1 MRTTTWLEFLE
12 YVGLFLLV
20 AGAILAASNNSVV
33 WIAIPLA
40 FSMAVNLINRRDR
53 SERMHQ
59 EIIQMRD
66 RFSLEVNALRGQ
78 LESLPP
84 ANNYNP
90 APLHQQVRQL
100 KQQVEQLSALP
111 NQNQQQL
118 EELKQQVE
126 TQLSDRA
133 IAPSPASSHTETSE
147 EPSANFDRQT
157 YPLPKPRASAEIE
170 GVAIEES
177 TLQQRYSEGIR
188 DFSRADLSG
197 ANLVRF
203 SLENINLKTAILEN
217 ANLLASNLGAS
228 NLTGA
233 NLNNANL
240 NNVNLARAMIM
251 AANLQG
257 ASLKGADLHGTDLSE
272 ADLRNADLSYAD
284 LSDAILHKANLENA
298 KLHRTRMPQTE
309 KDGEYIGFPVT

>member
-78 LESLPP
+78 LDSLPSSDTFD
-84 ANNYNP
+84 P
-90 APLHQQVRQL
+90 APLKQEVYKL
-100 KQQVEQLSALP
+100 KQQVEQLSATP
-111 NQNQQQL
+111 NQTQQQI
-118 EELKQQVE
+118 EELKQQL
-126 TQLSDRA
+126 QNASGDRA
-133 IAPSPASSHTETSE
+133 IASSEEASNTETSE
-147 EPSANFDRQT
+147 ESGTKFDRQS
-157 YPLPKPRASAEIE
+157 YPLPKPPETTQVK
-170 GVAIEES
+170 GVAIEAN
-177 TLQQRYSEGIR
+177 TLQKRYSEGIR

-203 SLENINLKTAILEN
+203 SLENINFKTAILEN
-217 ANLLASNLGAS
+217 ANLLASNLGDS

-240 NNVNLARAMIM
+240 NNVNLTRAIIM
-251 AANLQG
+251 AASLQG
-257 ASLKGADLHGTDLSE
+257 ASLKGADLHGADLSE
-272 ADLRNADLSYAD
+272 ADLRDADLSYAD

-298 KLHRTRMPQTE
+298 KLNRTRMPKTE
-309 KDGEYIGFPVT
+309 NNGEYIGAPTN